1 MSRAWLPRALALAL
15 LGCGACVPFQRG
27 PVVTGRPDSEFV
39 TVRGRRIHVLDT
51 GGSAPAILF
60 IHGFGAWGLS
70 WKPIIDRLAPSY
82 RMIAPDMPGFGLSD
96 RYPGDYSPGAIADD
110 LAALLAARGVE
121 HAVVVGQSW
130 GASVATAFALRH
142 PRRIERLILIS
153 PYVYSEQIPTVFE
166 WMRAPLVGEALVT
179 LFWSQL
185 VGERMELLYVD
196 PSLVTQQAVDLA
208 ERILER
214 PGAKATILAAT
225 RGMAQIADQER
236 SYGAIAVDT
245 LVLLGREDPVTTL
258 PFAESLVRQLPH
270 ARLRVIGGC
279 GHVVQV
285 ECLAPAVTALSD
297 FLR

>member
-1 MSRAWLPRALALAL
+1 MRGAIATVL
-15 LGCGACVPFQRG
+15 LLCSACAHFQEG
-27 PVVTGRPDSEFV
+27 PVATGRPDSEFV

-51 GGSAPAILF
+51 GSGADAILF

-70 WKPIIDRLAPSY
+70 WKPIIDRLPPSY

-110 LAALLAARGVE
+110 LAALLDQRGVE

-130 GASVATAFALRH
+130 GSSVATAFALRH

-153 PYVYSEQIPTVFE
+153 PYVYSEQIPAIFE
-166 WMRAPLVGEALVT
+166 WMRRPLLGEALVT

-185 VGERMELLYVD
+185 VGERMELLYAD
-196 PSLVTQQAVDLA
+196 PSLVTQKAVDLA
-208 ERILER
+208 EKILDR
-214 PGAKATILAAT
+214 PGAKATILAAA
-225 RGMAQIADQER
+225 RGMAQIAEQEQR
-236 SYGAIAVDT
+236 YGAIAVDT
-245 LVLLGREDPVTTL
+245 LVLLGREDHVTTV

-270 ARLRVIGGC
+270 ARLLVIGGC

-285 ECLAPAVTALSD
+285 ECLAPAVTALTD